1 MISKKILEGVKMCDL
16 KYIKEKYKN
25 GKVKAEFIIKY
36 IC

>member
-1 MISKKILEGVKMCDL
+1 MCDL

-36 IC
+36 ICEMPNF